1 MKTKDVTAILKKQG
15 WKTYRDDANDSYAR
29 YHFPDRIVSMGYKV
43 RSYGGG
49 EGSLELWMVELT
61 TAPYCLAWEYYM
73 GEKRDPYEDQLI
85 STKEEFGITA
95 PDLSESHVEAA
106 LNKVLAWAQA
116 QDIEQ
121 ILREKAHSLV
131 AKVLL
136 GDVEALKR
144 NMSTPQILVPEFS
157 DYKTITDTERLL
169 IFAQAYKNGELADV
183 LAGKKPKNRLMSPTA
198 VKRALKIQGWFVVSD
213 LGDMWLSLPDRFV
226 LLKFGFV
233 HLLDKYNVHIKA
245 GISTE
250 EISKAYCYIYLDRK
264 YSSIPPTAMYTSFI
278 TIGGSYRGIFEE
290 GIDICV
296 KTLNEQEVSKISDRV
311 IQWAHAQDLVATIES
326 KTLIQKYSF
335 SQYIVWHLACLALMG
350 KIDVL
355 KSYQNFIAAG
365 TIAEHLDSMN
375 AETYVNR
382 AVEFAEDH
390 LKILNERKAKDASL
404 GAQALAV
411 FDKIDEQ
418 LKAIGWTVY
427 RDKNYER
434 NAYFLEKDRLINIV
448 YSLNT
453 EGETPLI
460 ACKASFSTLGF
471 STAHR
476 EIFLDM
482 PQYTPLKEADDV
494 YKLSYSEIEA
504 GKLNQTCTDILS
516 WANQQNVNQIIYDY
530 AALPTNSDYELAV
543 HHLIALV
550 LIGDV
555 EKLKFYMDS
564 FNAGNRLGFAEG
576 ITQSLINQFFYF
588 TRYYRSDFPK
598 NTPLLSLDQKTAPV
612 DEASVDGVS
621 ADVALAGEASANEAS
636 VEGVPSDEASAD
648 EDEEGADEA
657 DDAEETLTMESAKA
671 LFQSLGWSVET
682 LNDEGD
688 HLAIY
693 QLADREVELLYND
706 EIIEDCPQFDSG
718 LLIETGILTTAC
730 KMIDPSFTQELPDLE
745 LNFEAKGLE
754 IFDPEVSADYL
765 KKVLHST
772 LEWAVSEI
780 DLAEDLRSDYGTPP
794 WQREKSATG
803 KANDARYALQHIGAL
818 ALLGDVETLQFYH
831 KSFSAK
837 DRLGFDESIQ
847 QIHLERAIVIAKAV
861 AESKQLSYALLEQV
875 EKSLPTHSKAS
886 QRGFFRFWKKK

>member
-1 MKTKDVTAILKKQG
+1 MRTKDVTAILKKHG
-15 WKTYRDDANDSYAR
+15 WKTYRDDANDTYAR
-29 YHFPDRIVSMGYKV
+29 YHFPDRIVSMSYKV
-43 RSYGGG
+43 KSYGEN
-49 EGSLELWMVELT
+49 EGNLALWMVKLT

-73 GEKRDPYEDQLI
+73 GEKRDPYEDTLI
-85 STKEEFGITA
+85 STKEEFVMPA
-95 PDLSESHVEAA
+95 PLSESDVEAA
-106 LNKVLAWAQA
+106 LNRVLAWAQA

-121 ILREKAHSLV
+121 ILREKAARSFV
-131 AKVLL
+131 ATALL
-136 GDVEALKR
+136 GDIETLK
-144 NMSTPQILVPEFS
+144 NDPATPKILIPEFS
-157 DYKTITDTERLL
+157 DYEKITQKKRLL
-169 IFAQAYKNGELADV
+169 LFAQAYKNGELEDV

-198 VKRALKIQGWFVVSD
+198 VKRVLKIQGWFVVNEY
-213 LGDMWLSLPDRFV
+213 GGMWLSLPDRFV

-233 HLLDKYNVHIKA
+233 HLLDKYNVHIEA
-245 GISTE
+245 EISTE
-250 EISKAYCYIYLDRK
+250 EISTACNYIYYGRK
-264 YSSIPPTAMYTSFI
+264 YSPISAEATYDSFNV
-278 TIGGSYRGIFEE
+278 IGRNYLGIFKK
-290 GIDICV
+290 GIDVCV
-296 KTLNEQEVSKISDRV
+296 KTLNEHEVSKISDRV
-311 IQWAHAQDLVATIES
+311 IQWAHAQDLDATIES
-326 KTLIQKYSF
+326 KTLIQKYKF
-335 SQYIVWHLACLALMG
+335 YQYIVWHLACLALMG

-365 TIAEHLDSMN
+365 TIAEHLDDDD

-390 LKILNERKAKDASL
+390 LKMLNERKAKDASL

-418 LKAIGWTVY
+418 LKAIGWTIY

-460 ACKASFSTLGF
+460 VFKASFSTLGF

-504 GKLNQTCTDILS
+504 GKLNQICTDILR

-564 FNAGNRLGFAEG
+564 FSAGNRLGFAEG

-612 DEASVDGVS
+612 DGVS
-621 ADVALAGEASANEAS
+621 A
-636 VEGVPSDEASAD
+636 DEASAD

-657 DDAEETLTMESAKA
+657 NDAEETLTMESAKA

-682 LNDEGD
+682 LDDEGD
-688 HLAIY
+688 HSAIY

-706 EIIEDCPQFDSG
+706 EIIEDCPQFDRG
-718 LLIETGILTTAC
+718 LLIVTRILTTAC

-745 LNFEAKGLE
+745 LNFEANGLE

-765 KKVLHST
+765 KEVLHST

-794 WQREKSATG
+794 WQRKKSATG
-803 KANDARYALQHIGAL
+803 KANDAHYALLHIGAL

>member
-1 MKTKDVTAILKKQG
+1 MMKTKDVTAILKKHG

-29 YHFPDRIVSMGYKV
+29 YHFPDRIVSMGYNVKN
-43 RSYGGG
+43 YGGG
-49 EGSLELWMVELT
+49 EGSLELWMVKLT

-73 GEKRDPYEDQLI
+73 GEKRGPYEDKLI
-85 STKEEFGITA
+85 SAKEEEFEVTA

-121 ILREKAHSLV
+121 ILREKAADNFLA
-131 AKVLL
+131 AKAVL
-136 GDVEALKR
+136 GDVEALK
-144 NMSTPQILVPEFS
+144 NDSSTPKILVPEFS
-157 DYKTITDTERLL
+157 DYETMTRKKRLL

-183 LAGKKPKNRLMSPTA
+183 LAGKKPKNRLMRPTA

-245 GISTE
+245 ETSTE
-250 EISKAYCYIYLDRK
+250 EISKAYRYIYLDRK
-264 YSSIPPTAMYTSFI
+264 YSSIPPTAMYNSFI
-278 TIGGSYRGIFEE
+278 TIGGSYRGILGEE
-290 GIDICV
+290 IDICV

-311 IQWAHAQDLVATIES
+311 IQWAHAQDLDATIKS

-335 SQYIVWHLACLALMG
+335 YKDIVWHLACLALMG
-350 KIDVL
+350 KIDIL

-365 TIAEHLDSMN
+365 TIAEHLDNRS

-390 LKILNERKAKDASL
+390 LKMLNERKAKDASL

-411 FDKIDEQ
+411 FDQIDEQ

-494 YKLSYSEIEA
+494 YRLSYSEIEA
-504 GKLNQTCTDILS
+504 GKLNQICTDILR

-621 ADVALAGEASANEAS
+621 AGEASANEAS
-636 VEGVPSDEASAD
+636 VEGVPSDVAPAD

-730 KMIDPSFTQELPDLE
+730 KMINPSFTQELPDLE

-765 KKVLHST
+765 KEVLHST

-780 DLAEDLRSDYGTPP
+780 DLAETLRSDYGTPP

-831 KSFSAK
+831 KSFAAK

>member
-1 MKTKDVTAILKKQG
+1 MKTKDVTAILKKHG
-15 WKTYRDDANDSYAR
+15 WETYRDDANDSYAR

-49 EGSLELWMVELT
+49 EGSLELWMVKLT

-73 GEKRDPYEDQLI
+73 GEKRGPYEDKLI
-85 STKEEFGITA
+85 SAKEEFGITA

-121 ILREKAHSLV
+121 ILREKAADNFLA
-131 AKVLL
+131 AKAVL
-136 GDVEALKR
+136 GDVEALK
-144 NMSTPQILVPEFS
+144 NDSSTPKILVPEFS
-157 DYKTITDTERLL
+157 DYETMTRKKRLL
-169 IFAQAYKNGELADV
+169 LFAQAYKNGELADV
-183 LAGKKPKNRLMSPTA
+183 LAGKKPKNRLMSPKE
-198 VKRALKIQGWFVVSD
+198 VKRVLKTKGWFVVSD

-226 LLKFGFV
+226 LFKFGFV
-233 HLLDKYNVHIKA
+233 HLLDKYNVHIEA
-245 GISTE
+245 ETSTE
-250 EISKAYCYIYLDRK
+250 EISKAYRYIYLDRK
-264 YSSIPPTAMYTSFI
+264 YSSIPPTAIHNFFI
-278 TIGGSYRGIFEE
+278 TIGDSYSGSFDR

-296 KTLNEQEVSKISDRV
+296 KTLNEHEVSKISDRV
-311 IQWAHAQDLVATIES
+311 IQWAHAQDLDATIES
-326 KTLIQKYSF
+326 KTLIQKYNF
-335 SQYIVWHLACLALMG
+335 YKDIVWHLACLALMG

-365 TIAEHLDSMN
+365 TIAEHLDDDD

-418 LKAIGWTVY
+418 LKAIGWTIY

-460 ACKASFSTLGF
+460 VFKASFSTLGF

-504 GKLNQTCTDILS
+504 GKLNQICTDILR

-598 NTPLLSLDQKTAPV
+598 NTPLLSLDQKTAP
-612 DEASVDGVS
+612 
-621 ADVALAGEASANEAS
+621 
-636 VEGVPSDEASAD
+636 AD

-780 DLAEDLRSDYGTPP
+780 DLAEILRSDYGTPP

-831 KSFSAK
+831 KSFAAK